1 VTTVALTG
9 TPGTGKTTVSAL
21 VADRLGLEVVHLN
34 DAIREAE
41 LFSERDVDRDSL
53 VADLTAVEAWLADYR
68 AAGGERPAGEAA
80 APDGDPDLLVESHL
94 AHLLDVDRVI
104 VLRCHP
110 ESLKPRLRERGESE
124 ASVAENAESEAL
136 DTILAA
142 AVDRHGDKAVWE
154 IDTTDRAPEAV
165 ADDVVAA
172 IDGETDPRVGVVDF
186 IEYL

>member
-1 VTTVALTG
+1 MTTVALTG
-9 TPGTGKTTVSAL
+9 TPGTGKTTVSTL
-21 VADRLGLEVVHLN
+21 VADRLGVEVVHLN

-41 LFSERDVDRDSL
+41 LFSERDADRDSL
-53 VADLTAVEAWLADYR
+53 VADLDAVEAWLDDYR
-68 AAGGERPAGEAA
+68 ATEASADGGA
-80 APDGDPDLLVESHL
+80 LLVESHL
-94 AHLLDVDRVI
+94 AHLLDADRVI

-110 ESLKPRLRERGESE
+110 ESLKPRLRDRGEPE
-124 ASVAENAESEAL
+124 GSVAENAESEAL

-142 AVDRHGDKAVWE
+142 AVDRHGEAAVWE

-172 IDGETDPRVGVVDF
+172 IEGTSDPRVGVVDF

>member
-9 TPGTGKTTVSAL
+9 TPGTGKTTASEL
-21 VADRLGLEVVHLN
+21 VADRLDIEVVHLN
-34 DAIREAE
+34 DAIREAG
-41 LFSERDVDRDSL
+41 LFSEQDRERDSL
-53 VADLTAVEAWLADYR
+53 VADLDAVESWLDETR
-68 AAGGERPAGEAA
+68 TAG
-80 APDGDPDLLVESHL
+80 DGDRLVESHL

-124 ASVAENAESEAL
+124 ASIAENAESEAL

-142 AVDRHGDKAVWE
+142 AVDRHGRESVWE

-165 ADDVVAA
+165 ADDVTAA
-172 IDGETDPRVGVVDF
+172 IRGDTEPRAGVVDF
-186 IEYL
+186 IDYL

>member
-9 TPGTGKTTVSAL
+9 TPGTGKTTVSDL
-21 VADRLGLEVVHLN
+21 VADRLAVEVVHLN
-34 DAIREAE
+34 DVIREAE
-41 LFSERDVDRDSL
+41 LVSERDIERDSL
-53 VADLTAVEAWLADYR
+53 VADLDAVKAWLDDYR
-68 AAGGERPAGEAA
+68 AAGSGDR
-80 APDGDPDLLVESHL
+80 DGDLLVESHL
-94 AHLLDVDRVI
+94 AHLLDADRVV

-110 ESLKPRLRERGESE
+110 ETLKPRLRERGESE

-142 AVDRHGDKAVWE
+142 AVDRHGEGSVWE
-154 IDTTDRAPEAV
+154 IDTTNRAPEAV

-172 IDGETDPRVGVVDF
+172 IEGATDPRVGVVDF